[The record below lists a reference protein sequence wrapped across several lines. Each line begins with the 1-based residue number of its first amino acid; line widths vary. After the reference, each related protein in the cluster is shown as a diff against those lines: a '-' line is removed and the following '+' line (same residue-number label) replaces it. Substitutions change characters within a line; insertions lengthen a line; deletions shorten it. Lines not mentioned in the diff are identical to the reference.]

1 MVGVT
6 KIQRGNAGYWLAA
19 VAEGGEDY
27 YTKPGEAPGE
37 WVGELTDELGLS
49 GQVDAAGYSAILEGR
64 SPHDG
69 RTLLTRPDT
78 RFRERPDGTQK
89 RVEPVLGYDVRFSA
103 PKSVSLL
110 YAFGSESVRSRVVE
124 VMNDAVRQGIAHLEK
139 HACMVQRG
147 KGSGSSGEPALRGW
161 HFATG

>member
-37 WVGELTDELGLS
+37 WIGELADELGLS
-49 GQVDAAGYSAILEGR
+49 GQVDAAGYGAILEGR
-64 SPHDG
+64 HPAGGDQ
-69 RTLLTRPDT
+69 LVKRPPT
-78 RFRERPDGTQK
+78 KLRERADGTQK

-103 PKSVSLL
+103 
-110 YAFGSESVRSRVVE
+110 
-124 VMNDAVRQGIAHLEK
+124 
-139 HACMVQRG
+139 
-147 KGSGSSGEPALRGW
+147 
-161 HFATG
+161 